1 MFQISI
7 GPYSLRVSY
16 GRLPPTYAEGTRHAQ
31 LVDELD
37 LTSGDGTVCC
47 VEVGGAGND
56 WPFLVVAQRYA
67 PSAECF
73 FPGVLIVAETARM
86 FVGAGERL
94 LAYDLATRERLWED
108 RADTGFWSWAR
119 HEDVV
124 VMSAELEIAAWDLHG
139 RKLWSTFVEPPWEYE
154 VVDGVVR
161 LDIMGA
167 KSELDLRS
175 GPRPR

>member
-1 MFQISI
+1 MFQVSI

-16 GRLPPTYAEGTRHAQ
+16 DQLPPTYAEATRRAK

-37 LTSGDGTVCC
+37 LASSDGTLCC
-47 VEVGGAGND
+47 VEVGDGNA
-56 WPFLVVAQRYA
+56 WPFLIVAQRYA
-67 PSAECF
+67 PSANCF
-73 FPGVLIVAETARM
+73 FPGVLIVTETARM

-108 RADTGFWSWAR
+108 SADTGFWSWAR

-124 VMSAELEIAAWDLHG
+124 VMSAELEIAGWDLHG
-139 RKLWSTFVEPPWEYE
+139 RKLWSRFVEPPWDYA
-154 VVDGVVR
+154 VVDDVVH

-167 KSELDLRS
+167 KSEFDLRS
-175 GPRPR
+175 GPSG